1 MKVSNAPENAAL
13 SRSQGGRVGQPARR
27 FAGHTGRSE
36 DAQVQSEGTRLATR
50 RRMSDQPE
58 SWRSYADLFDS
69 GGEYRVLVEVP
80 GIAGEQLEIIVTGTS
95 VRIERQAS
103 AVMEGKDG
111 LVRSQTACSRI
122 LRSVTLPEEVMADK
136 AEASLNNGVLEV
148 RLPKKTPTK
157 ISKHR
162 VLLR

>member
-1 MKVSNAPENAAL
+1 
-13 SRSQGGRVGQPARR
+13 
-27 FAGHTGRSE
+27 
-36 DAQVQSEGTRLATR
+36 
-50 RRMSDQPE
+50 
-58 SWRSYADLFDS
+58 
-69 GGEYRVLVEVP
+69 
-80 GIAGEQLEIIVTGTS
+80 
-95 VRIERQAS
+95 
-103 AVMEGKDG
+103 MEGKDG